1 MSKIHAFMR
10 RTWFT
15 CFDCACS
22 EPDHTYCEYNGCL
35 IRWDPTAFGC
45 GHYCTGFDEGKP
57 RQMKLE
63 AFR

>member
-1 MSKIHAFMR
+1 MIHAFMR

-15 CFDCACS
+15 CFDCASS
-22 EPDHTYCEYNGCL
+22 EPDQTYCAYNRCP

-45 GHYCTGFDEGKP
+45 GNYCTGDNEGKP

>member
-1 MSKIHAFMR
+1 MNRIHAFMR

-15 CFDCACS
+15 CFTCGNSGD
-22 EPDHTYCEYNGCL
+22 DHRHCQANGCV

-45 GHYCTGFDEGKP
+45 GLYCAGDNQHEP

>member
-1 MSKIHAFMR
+1 MIHAFMR

-15 CFDCACS
+15 CFDCASS
-22 EPDHTYCEYNGCL
+22 EPDQTYCAYNRCP

-45 GHYCTGFDEGKP
+45 GHYCTGSNEGRP